1 MGKIMSKINEQMEAD
16 SVAYNAP
23 LEHDYVAAHE
33 YLTNPENKVNKII
46 KPVGSAADWVFRHT
60 PTQYAQDQ
68 VIRLVRNTASGHD
81 DAWWERKC
89 AGLEGR
95 LNLLQQ
101 GICAEKNF
109 TKISNM
115 EDLLVLAAPEAPGL
129 VGMKAA
135 KAAQVRIQVE
145 RAMEN
150 ASGKYEQAYA
160 KLLDEVDAAVAK
172 TNEVELRA
180 AAAQDA
186 RATERATAQRAAQE
200 AAATERAAREAAA
213 GRVAKHEAE
222 RATKRAMRARRKT
235 WRRVRAEHEAEM
247 RALERAAQDAAATER
262 AAKAVQPIA
271 HVAVAATLPLAAAPF
286 MEDPAPPLM
295 EDPAPPLME
304 DPVPRVPSE
313 QIHVPPPDDTPFH
326 PDLNFKGATEGG
338 EGGAGG
344 AILLVLGGVVAAYVI
359 YRIIK

>member
-213 GRVAKHEAE
+213 GRVA
-222 RATKRAMRARRKT
+222 
-235 WRRVRAEHEAEM
+235 EHEAEM